1 MLVSTVTLP
10 DAVATN
16 GAILPYPGWDR
27 WRRVAWAFVAKT
39 ERRPDD
45 HVGGYRIVRL
55 LGRGGSGAVYLVT
68 DEGGGEAALKLVDT
82 SDAGA
87 RVRLAREVAA
97 LQALRHPAVP
107 RVLDAELDDEDAFVV
122 FEFIDGPSL
131 SAFVREQGPFSP
143 AQVAEL
149 ADSLASA
156 LGAVHAAGVVHRD
169 VTPANVLLGRNGPV
183 LIDFGLSHH
192 QDDDRLT
199 RTGLVSGTA
208 GYVAPE
214 VIDGAE
220 PTAASD
226 NWGLA
231 ATLAFAAA
239 GHAPFGT
246 GMGALSA
253 TLGGNVRPDVPLAL
267 ARALTA
273 APQFRPAPRELAVQ
287 LAGAAEGDQTALI
300 DAALINNIAPT
311 LIAPVGVGDSD
322 EGLGDE
328 GGGDGGDQNGWDE
341 DHEEE
346 WDAEVGV
353 RQLPRRRLL
362 LGLWGV
368 ALVALATV
376 APLIAAILAL
386 AGAVIARSVDS
397 AARAVWRS
405 RDRRGV
411 EAGGVV
417 AQSFASPWHVGRAI
431 VLTLPSALLALGS
444 AYLIGWIAWVLLRDV
459 ANSELWRAAALALA
473 AAVAVVLLGW
483 GPRGREVRRGAHLV
497 AAAVAPNRGWSV
509 GWALAAV
516 VVTIVCAGISF
527 AGIEP
532 EWWPIGS
539 NGP

>member
-1 MLVSTVTLP
+1 M
-10 DAVATN
+10 
-16 GAILPYPGWDR
+16 
-27 WRRVAWAFVAKT
+27 
-39 ERRPDD
+39 
-45 HVGGYRIVRL
+45 
-55 LGRGGSGAVYLVT
+55 YLVT

-131 SAFVREQGPFSP
+131 SAHVRESGPFTP

-239 GHAPFGT
+239 GSAPFGT

-273 APQFRPAPRELAVQ
+273 APQFRPGPRELAVQ

-300 DAALINNIAPT
+300 DAALINNVAPT
-311 LIAPVGVGDSD
+311 LIAPVG
-322 EGLGDE
+322 E
-328 GGGDGGDQNGWDE
+328 GDGEGDGDGSGDDGTPWDE
-341 DHEEE
+341 DDYEEE

-362 LGLWGV
+362 LALWGV

-386 AGAVIARSVDS
+386 AGAVLARSVDS

-431 VLTLPSALLALGS
+431 ILTLPSALLAAGS
-444 AYLIGWIAWVLLRDV
+444 AYLIGWIASVLLRDV
-459 ANSELWRAAALALA
+459 ANAELWRAASLALA
-473 AAVAVVLLGW
+473 ASVAVVLLGW

-497 AAAVAPNRGWSV
+497 AAALAPNRGWSV
-509 GWALAAV
+509 GWVLAAV
-516 VVTIVCAGISF
+516 VITIVCAGISF

-532 EWWPIGS
+532 EWWPLGS
-539 NGP
+539 NGPY